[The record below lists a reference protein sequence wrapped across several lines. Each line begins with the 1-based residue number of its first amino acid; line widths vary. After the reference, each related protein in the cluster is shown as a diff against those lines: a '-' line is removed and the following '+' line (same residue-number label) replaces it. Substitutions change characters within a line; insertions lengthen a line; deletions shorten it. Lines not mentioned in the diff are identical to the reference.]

1 MIAIQSRSSRPYG
14 PTQRTARRRAAIT
27 LLCAV
32 ACGAAAVAS
41 HGTSPT
47 GTPDAT
53 TIESS
58 SARGGVSQ
66 MSAMKAEG

>member
-1 MIAIQSRSSRPYG
+1 MTTIKSRPSRLSA
-14 PTQRTARRRAAIT
+14 PERHTARRCAATT

-32 ACGAAAVAS
+32 ACVAAVAG
-41 HGTSPT
+41 HGIDPT
-47 GTPDAT
+47 PTPDGT
-53 TIESS
+53 TIAHT

>member
-1 MIAIQSRSSRPYG
+1 MTTIQPHSSRLSP
-14 PTQRTARRRAAIT
+14 PRRPTARWCAATT

-32 ACGAAAVAS
+32 ACVAAGAG
-41 HGTSPT
+41 HGIDPT
-47 GTPDAT
+47 ATPDGT
-53 TIESS
+53 TISSS

>member
-1 MIAIQSRSSRPYG
+1 MTTIQSRSSRLYMPG
-14 PTQRTARRRAAIT
+14 RHAARWWAATT

-32 ACGAAAVAS
+32 ACVTAVAG
-41 HGTSPT
+41 HGIDRTA
-47 GTPDAT
+47 TPDG
-53 TIESS
+53 TISSS